1 MEENE
6 IIVGTLV
13 GFRYYTDKDSQ
24 RSSCLATVE
33 TKDHD
38 RQSGFIGDASV
49 FTLPAMLSFKGA
61 NAQLEMTFD
70 RVDDEGRNRFKNV
83 TILLK

>member
-6 IIVGTLV
+6 IIIGTLV
-13 GFRYYTDKDSQ
+13 GFRYYTDMDSQ

-33 TKDHD
+33 SKDHG

-49 FTLPAMLSFKGA
+49 FTLPAMLGFKGA
-61 NAQLEMTFD
+61 NAHLEMTFD
-70 RVDDEGRNRFKNV
+70 KVDDEGRNRFKNV
-83 TILLK
+83 TVML